1 MTIKISLLTTDYS
14 PLTMTT
20 DPRYPIGKYQPQPY
34 SEEQKKEWL
43 ADIQFLPEE
52 VERAILNLDAA
63 QLHTPYREGGWTV
76 QQLVH
81 HIADSHMN
89 AYIRFRLG
97 LTEDNPTIKPYD
109 ENEWVKLA
117 DIDTVPIN
125 VSLTL
130 LHALHQRMLATIK
143 DLTPEQWE
151 RKVIHPEHGRE
162 MTLWF
167 LLGLYAW
174 HGRHHTAHITTLR
187 ANKGW

>member
-1 MTIKISLLTTDYS
+1 MNQ
-14 PLTMTT
+14 
-20 DPRYPIGKYQPQPY
+20 DPRYPIGKYEPKPF
-34 SEEQKKEWL
+34 SEQQKKEWL

-52 VERAILNLDAA
+52 VERAIVNLDAA
-63 QLHTPYREGGWTV
+63 QIQTPYRDGGWTV

-97 LTEDNPTIKPYD
+97 LTEDNPVIKPYD
-109 ENEWVKLA
+109 ENAWVKLA
-117 DIDTVPIN
+117 DIEIVPIN
-125 VSLTL
+125 VSLTI
-130 LHALHQRMLATIK
+130 LHGIHQRMLATIK

-151 RKVIHPEHGRE
+151 RKVTHPEHGRE
-162 MTLWF
+162 MSMWF

>member
-1 MTIKISLLTTDYS
+1 
-14 PLTMTT
+14 MTT

-34 SEEQKKEWL
+34 SEQQKKEWL

-109 ENEWVKLA
+109 ENEWVRLA

-151 RKVIHPEHGRE
+151 RKITHPEHGRE

-187 ANKGW
+187 TNKGW

>member
-1 MTIKISLLTTDYS
+1 
-14 PLTMTT
+14 MTT

-34 SEEQKKEWL
+34 SEQQKKEWL

-151 RKVIHPEHGRE
+151 RKVTHPEHGRE

>member
-1 MTIKISLLTTDYS
+1 
-14 PLTMTT
+14 MTT

-34 SEEQKKEWL
+34 SEQQKKEWL

-117 DIDTVPIN
+117 DIDTVSIN

-151 RKVIHPEHGRE
+151 RKVTHPEHGRE

>member
-1 MTIKISLLTTDYS
+1 MN
-14 PLTMTT
+14 T

-34 SEEQKKEWL
+34 SEQQKKEWL

-63 QLHTPYREGGWTV
+63 QLHTPYRDGGWTV

-89 AYIRFRLG
+89 AYMRFRLG

-109 ENEWVKLA
+109 ENEWAKLPDV
-117 DIDTVPIN
+117 DIVPIN
-125 VSLTL
+125 VSLTI
-130 LHALHQRMLATIK
+130 LHGLHQRMLATIK
-143 DLTPEQWE
+143 DLTAEQWE
-151 RKVIHPEHGRE
+151 RKIIHPEHGRE

>member
-1 MTIKISLLTTDYS
+1 MNQ
-14 PLTMTT
+14 

-34 SEEQKKEWL
+34 SEQQKKEWL

-63 QLHTPYREGGWTV
+63 QLHTPYRDGGWTV

-97 LTEDNPTIKPYD
+97 LAEDNPTIKPYD

-117 DIDTVPIN
+117 DVDVVPIN
-125 VSLTL
+125 VSITI
-130 LHALHQRMLATIK
+130 LHGLHQRMLATIK

-151 RKVIHPEHGRE
+151 RKITHPEHGRE